1 MSSDKKWSFRLQH
14 ILHAIEKIQRYT
26 EEHTEES
33 FGSDE
38 KTIDAVIRNFQVIG
52 EAARLIPD
60 NVQSAHP
67 DIPWSDMQKMRHV
80 LVHDYDK
87 VDAAMVWR
95 TVQQDLPPLVEPL
108 KRLLAETK
116 K

>member
-1 MSSDKKWSFRLQH
+1 MH
-14 ILHAIEKIQRYT
+14 
-26 EEHTEES
+26 
-33 FGSDE
+33 
-38 KTIDAVIRNFQVIG
+38 
-52 EAARLIPD
+52 
-60 NVQSAHP
+60 
-67 DIPWSDMQKMRHV
+67 HV

-87 VDAAMVWR
+87 VDATMMWR

>member
-33 FGSDE
+33 FGKDE

-52 EAARLIPD
+52 EAARL
-60 NVQSAHP
+60 
-67 DIPWSDMQKMRHV
+67 K
-80 LVHDYDK
+80 
-87 VDAAMVWR
+87 
-95 TVQQDLPPLVEPL
+95 PLL
-108 KRLLAETK
+108 
-116 K
+116 

>member
-67 DIPWSDMQKMRHV
+67 DIPWSDMQNSKALEKLHHCCPEDSPGQAFNPHHV
-80 LVHDYDK
+80 
-87 VDAAMVWR
+87 
-95 TVQQDLPPLVEPL
+95 
-108 KRLLAETK
+108 
-116 K
+116 